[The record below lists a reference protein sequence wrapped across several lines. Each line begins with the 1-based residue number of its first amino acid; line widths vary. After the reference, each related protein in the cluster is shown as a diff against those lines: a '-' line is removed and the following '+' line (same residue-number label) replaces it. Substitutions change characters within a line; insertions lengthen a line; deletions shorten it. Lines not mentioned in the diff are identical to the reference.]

1 MGRSAQIVQC
11 DDNTRTELER
21 ISKSHSTEIRL
32 VRRARMI
39 LGCLEGKRIKDI
51 AAALDEQEGVIIKW
65 RNRFTAHGI
74 AGLYDTARSGKPATY
89 GDEWKA
95 MVLKKLEE
103 EPPDNL
109 VRWDGPT
116 LAWVLETSEDAVQR
130 FLQKEGIQLARMR
143 TWCIS
148 TDPEFA
154 AKSADIVG
162 LYLNPPENA
171 IVLCIDEKPS
181 VQALSRRTG
190 FIKTNN
196 GKIVR
201 AVKST
206 YKRNGTQNLFAALET
221 ATGIIHGKTT
231 RAKKRVDF
239 LSFMDDLLKELS
251 SGEDTQY
258 HVILDNYCIHKRC
271 DEWLATNPNVT
282 FHFTPTSASWLN
294 MVEIWFNILTRKV
307 LRGASFD
314 TTSALSDAILG
325 YIQAY
330 NETAEPFV
338 WRKRE
343 VSGSQIR
350 DNLSNLRG

>member
-1 MGRSAQIVQC
+1 MGRKAQIIQC
-11 DDNTRTELER
+11 DNQTRAELER
-21 ISKSHSTEIRL
+21 ISKSLSAEIRL
-32 VRRARMI
+32 VRRARMV
-39 LGCLEGKRIKDI
+39 LGCLDGKRIIDI
-51 AAALDEQEGVIIKW
+51 ASELGENEVVIIKW
-65 RNRFTAHGI
+65 RNRFLAHGI
-74 AGLYDTARSGKPATY
+74 PGLFDVARSGKPAAY
-89 GDEWKA
+89 NDEWKA

-103 EPPDNL
+103 EPPNNQA
-109 VRWDGPT
+109 RWDGPT
-116 LAWVLETSEDAVQR
+116 LAAELCTSEDAIQR

-148 TDPEFA
+148 TDPEFV
-154 AKSADIVG
+154 AKAADIVG

-181 VQALSRRTG
+181 IQALSRRTG
-190 FIKTNN
+190 YIRTSN

-231 RAKKRVDF
+231 KAKKRVDF
-239 LSFMDDLLKELS
+239 LSFMDDLLKELP
-251 SGEDTQY
+251 SGEDIHY
-258 HVILDNYCIHKRC
+258 YVILDNYCIHKRC
-271 DEWLATNPNVT
+271 DEWLAANPNVT

-294 MVEIWFNILTRKV
+294 MVEIWFNIMTRKV

-330 NETAEPFV
+330 NETA
-338 WRKRE
+338 
-343 VSGSQIR
+343 
-350 DNLSNLRG
+350 